1 MSKAVFEVL
10 NKNTFNFLALIDPD
24 VKNDDILDK
33 LLDLINK
40 HNFAAVLVGGSS
52 IEDDKYNDRL
62 KKIKNSLNKPII
74 LFPGSSNQ
82 ISKYAD
88 AILFTSLLSGRN
100 PKYLIDEQ
108 VKGVKLIKEYNLE
121 VIPVGYL
128 LLGSSKKT
136 SVEKKS
142 QTSPL
147 DPSDYQNVF
156 HHCLAAQ
163 YFGMKFIYLENGSG
177 SNSIVDSKLINYLS
191 SRLDIPIIVGGG
203 IKKHSQ
209 IDEIKSSGA
218 NFVVISTILEKN
230 PNSIFITK
238 LLG

>member
-1 MSKAVFEVL
+1 MSKTVFEVL

-62 KKIKNSLNKPII
+62 KKIKNTLNKPII

-100 PKYLIDEQ
+100 PKYLIEEQ
-108 VKGVKLIKEYNLE
+108 VKGVDLIRKYKLE
-121 VIPVGYL
+121 VIPTGYL
-128 LLGSSKKT
+128 ILSTKT
-136 SVEKKS
+136 KTAVEKIS
-142 QTSPL
+142 ETIPL
-147 DPSDYQNVF
+147 DSSDYNKVLN
-156 HHCLAAQ
+156 HCLAAQ
-163 YFGMKFIYLENGSG
+163 YFGMKYIFLENGSG
-177 SNSIVDSKLINYLS
+177 ADSCINPKLIKYLS
-191 SRLDIPIIVGGG
+191 DNIDIPIIVGGG
-203 IKKHSQ
+203 ITKASQ
-209 IDEIKSSGA
+209 IQEIKYAGA
-218 NFVVISTILEKN
+218 NFIVIGTALEKN
-230 PNSIFITK
+230 PNSNFISK
-238 LLG
+238 LLQ